1 MTRLR
6 RSMRI
11 ANLTFT
17 LTFTLTLTTTNR
29 SEPTP
34 RASPSRQPNPTP
46 CPSPRPCAPSSPAHD
61 DPQPRQHT
69 LAVQPWHKPLS
80 QSRWIRAPASIG
92 AFRCLARHSPAAA
105 DRGRVFLVELLI
117 CGILTI
123 FFLFY
128 FNRLFATLVSYGIR
142 AYTWRT
148 FHAYIDFTSLQISL
162 LGGRIFFKDLRYHG
176 HNETILVH
184 GGYITWNYWL
194 RRVRDAG
201 VYADEEPAPD
211 DASRDA
217 PSTPTS
223 PSASRSRNVDNAEKG
238 GKQTAKQLP
247 CRISIKISGVEAFM
261 YNRSPAYDGIV
272 EAVRRKTAKDDPEKS
287 DSVSLAESS
296 TLPADQEHHH
306 NKLRKEQ
313 ADDANNVSRANT
325 ARSAPSSPK
334 KPALPAFLRLLP
346 VHVDVNKGAIVV
358 GNENTLAVITAQ
370 FEKASGTLDAGTCG
384 PLDVYQQ
391 LFNFQVTHPVVHMK
405 PNPDYKTSQMDAAA
419 HIKEEAASDMPVEG
433 LTEKAA
439 GRNQQRHWL
448 SKLPSLSGLFTKSS
462 DSIHTRTNTSAEKSN
477 SGFAPQRHFPGQER
491 WKGLA
496 RYLDDSV
503 NDGHG
508 EWDGIEYAK
517 TSLVV
522 DCPCVNVSFY
532 WDAAGPVVSQMDN
545 SVPFDSAPPD
555 DINGSLPPEYGMD
568 IQIFGGTIN
577 YGPWTDRH
585 RGIFQSIFFPG
596 SHVDALVSSPLKTG
610 DTRVLSVFKIFL
622 SIEEDTVLRIPIRE
636 SSKDWKWKGKAHTL
650 AAHEKPGTE
659 KSKGKQKSRRRRG
672 KHRDNAAAQ
681 NVRPF
686 AWIDVKVVGNSTV
699 NYVMDMY
706 APTERGFRNKL
717 SVDIASTE
725 ISSSVNHGL
734 LWRSGTIALDCD
746 LSAPVAWNTLRT
758 WMFNIR
764 CRDLELFLL
773 RDHLFLLT
781 DLVADW
787 GSGPPPEYFSFVPFR
802 YLLNIDFTNF
812 KLYLNTNDSNIVNNP
827 ADLEDNN
834 FVILSG
840 QRLHGDVIIPLDKF
854 RPLQNEIK
862 FDVRGHDLALEV
874 LMPPKNTLKSFLLSP
889 NVAQLGGLTLVGSHT
904 YMTETSSMNTDRLFM
919 DIQGHR
925 LNLELYGWLVH
936 HFLKLKDNY
945 FGDDMH
951 FKTLE
956 EFQGLP
962 SVSLAAD
969 GTEPNGQHVKVANDL
984 DVILCVS
991 ADEASILLPT
1001 NLYSAERSIRAD
1013 LPYASAD
1020 LRFTNYYM
1028 DLMVNFSPICVSL
1041 GGSAPRP
1048 DLSTEFTSGR
1058 TELFVDS
1065 TVIFG
1070 HRLFG
1075 LPPIEPTYVCNW
1087 DFDLGKVSGECTP
1100 EFIETAAG
1108 AARSFAFT
1116 FEDDENSLPLTEIE
1130 IIHDVTFLR
1139 LRTHEVHV
1147 WLHIAKEALLV
1158 KTEAISLDFNDLAGQ
1173 TFSERLSALVPN
1185 LTVGGVD
1192 ARSASRHRTRS
1203 GEKQTVETHAFL
1215 QTTISVNMLTRK
1227 LDFSEERS
1235 RQQTHLQMHDQRTNR
1250 SQFMLASEPSPSMR
1264 FAAKNREHAKA
1275 PAMQFP
1281 DIPQPVFL
1289 LQPQSIRSASFSSS
1303 QLSST
1308 ISLRQQRRGFVTTTR
1323 SASNASITRSVRSTI
1338 RRKTLSETISSS
1350 RSQTMIGGS
1359 PPRADGGGLYH
1370 TSLHEKEHARRN
1382 LAPSS
1387 VALSSSLFA
1396 PYFPLDQI
1404 EPDLSEVPVFPNF
1417 PATED
1422 GRDGG
1427 DMVFNDVSTKHLDES
1442 FTHTS
1447 LLISAEPGIRVH
1459 CTPEFINC
1467 ISDLI
1472 DLIQPQRPEDLLDDF
1487 QVKAMTRILDN
1498 RNRLE
1503 GKGSSLEFSVRIPF
1517 THVRFQHGFE
1527 SELGTLGGKDQYDV
1541 ILNRWNASARVRKH
1555 PGERAGENSLSLH
1568 TTLGSLGISATER
1581 TSQNSNQDVA
1591 IQAEVQEVLVWIL
1604 QNKATSV
1611 NVSFRQLETAA
1622 ASKKIE
1628 YLASLIHRTTLLADA
1643 LVTRFTEAEKRQQH
1657 RLRYLAWY
1665 LTSVQDQYP
1674 DPAFLIKASYAL
1686 RAARDHLRS
1695 HDSWK
1700 IISRF
1705 RYTWL
1710 CLPQDEKDTL
1720 KEDCTQETVRCPDD
1734 VEEKIINMWDQWRT
1748 WDLAHVKKSLA
1759 MRLLF
1764 DRYAD
1769 SLPTPE
1775 SAPLHLDLKSAD
1787 IKLIVDP
1794 GPRQSEVA
1802 LQYLAI
1808 NVALLPPTEP
1818 SGLMLVGADTPKR
1831 KTIVQANSREA
1842 TIHVQWEICELAEAL
1857 LELFRK
1863 QNLTPRKTLSS
1874 GSSTHPGSNSAAPD
1888 QDIQFIFVA
1897 EKAQIILDTINLRS
1911 LTTGRYMRFAFVD
1924 LDQKSSGQGET
1935 MSAHLHMEVA
1945 VSELSCR
1952 ARSLA
1957 KTQFEQPSL
1966 YVAKVEHEETSS
1978 IPNEI
1983 KVAAASRMVVVKV
1996 DEDILGFIE
2005 VADSVLRDEVTYFI
2019 RQSEAVRELARGS
2032 TAETKPSG
2040 PPAQLPNITL
2050 ALFMDAYRVELALF
2064 QPLGWSISGSSG
2076 RIAVVPSLGK
2086 SVTLQ
2091 VDYDLEASYHR
2102 MYSTS
2107 ADGSNVISTIKLPP
2121 VNGRLAVTQTEQE
2134 TRIFASGII
2143 ETIQLQASELQALA
2157 STMNKPEFSHMVQAV
2172 QDDLGVLRTHFE
2184 EIFPPASGSPVVK
2197 SPSSSRDVLFG
2208 VQMTFSG
2215 MHVVATAPGRAPDSP
2230 TANLIL
2236 LLSSV
2241 QLKATNIDSNENIRL
2256 YSETTIRVNEISVS
2270 LTLTDSDSIRRCG
2283 NIAFGAVFQ
2292 ATTEKDSSPTRRLYR
2307 VHSTGLEV
2315 NIFADTASA
2324 VVDVVNHLQ
2333 DKIKDLDLSKEKKY
2347 LRRLRHTKSKISH
2360 KRDQSIK
2367 SDVNTDTNS
2376 INSGALFT
2384 STYSLE
2390 LLDLQICWIVGSSIT
2405 PFAKNENEDLVL
2417 SFRKIGLSTQRDDAA
2432 RLIIEDMQLQMV
2444 PVSASKK
2451 KRSLNSALLPM
2462 VVFNVAYAST
2472 KDTRKVAFQA
2482 AGKSLDLQL
2491 DSHFIM
2497 PANVIERSI
2506 ALAGQKFRKASANWS
2521 MTPTTTGAQRKN
2533 PFGNK
2538 RLASLTVDA
2547 NFAGAVVHINGS
2559 ETSAAQNS
2567 SSRAQQKG
2575 RYSQFVGD
2583 GSASS
2588 LALRAP
2594 GVAIRVE
2601 YQDDGRDPSLNAE
2614 VRVDGSSN
2622 TLLPTVVPIIID
2634 ISESIKAVVR
2644 EKDEEGAS
2652 SPQSKPVAKAAEEDG
2667 SIITADPTTLLGRT
2681 NLNLGLR
2688 ICKQEFSLSC
2698 QPIARVTAIAKLED
2712 IYVTANSVKSQEH
2725 GHFFAASAAFEK
2737 LQVTVQHVYSRE
2749 STFSLDVESIILSL
2763 MNSKHLSGTSGISA
2777 ILKINPTAMQI
2788 NARQLQDFLLF
2799 REIWYPPEIRQSSKA
2814 PANSTDSEPQDY
2826 LMQRYE
2832 QVTAA
2837 TAFPWN
2843 ANVAIA
2849 DIKVDLDL
2857 GQAIGKSSLH
2867 IQNMWA
2873 SSKKNTDWE
2882 QNLCIGVEKIG
2893 VESTGR
2899 TSGFVE
2905 LHGIK
2910 VRTSISWPSQAPGT
2924 RRTPV
2929 IQASIAFQQLTVKS
2943 GFDYQAFLMADIA
2956 NFGFL
2961 MYNVREESPNSQDRL
2976 VAILDGDK
2984 VHVFCHATSGAQG
2997 LALYQA
3003 IERLVQE
3010 NQQAY
3015 RQSLKDIEKFL
3026 RRKSSVAVPFARSTS
3041 QSVIAS
3047 KTDSDSFKAP
3057 ISLHTDVVVTLRSIR
3072 FGVFPSTFLDNQIL
3086 ILSAGD
3092 MQARFAVALEE
3103 QKIHS
3108 TLGMTLGQLS
3118 VALSSVP
3125 SPKKSISVADLSV
3138 SDVASSAAL
3147 ARGGTILRVPK
3158 VVATMHTWQV
3168 PKSNHIDYLFRSSLE
3183 GKVDVGWNYSRI
3195 SYIRTMWSNHSRTLA
3210 SRLGKPLPESNIKI
3224 STSQTLSSDDASNP
3238 NMPATVRP
3246 REQSEVGQE
3255 KITAVVNVPQSKYEY
3270 TPLEPPLIETPQLRD
3285 MGEATPPLEWIGLHR
3300 DRLPNVTHQIV
3311 IVTLL
3316 EVAREVEDAYARI
3329 LGSS

>member
-1 MTRLR
+1 VANDDPRPRR
-6 RSMRI
+6 RSTGI
-11 ANLTFT
+11 A
-17 LTFTLTLTTTNR
+17 
-29 SEPTP
+29 E
-34 RASPSRQPNPTP
+34 
-46 CPSPRPCAPSSPAHD
+46 
-61 DPQPRQHT
+61 
-69 LAVQPWHKPLS
+69 QPWHMPLS
-80 QSRWIRAPASIG
+80 QNRWTRAPASIG
-92 AFRCLARHSPAAA
+92 AYRPPALALPQRAPAAA
-105 DRGRVFLVELLI
+105 DGGRVFLVELLI

-201 VYADEEPAPD
+201 VYADEQPDPDPD
-211 DASRDA
+211 DASQDA

-238 GKQTAKQLP
+238 GKQTPKQLP

-261 YNRSPAYDGIV
+261 YNHSPAYDGII
-272 EAVRRKTAKDDPEKS
+272 EAVRRKAAKHGPEKP
-287 DSVSLAESS
+287 DDASLTESG
-296 TLPADQEHHH
+296 TLPSGQEHHQ

-313 ADDANNVSRANT
+313 AKDVNNVPRADTSRST
-325 ARSAPSSPK
+325 SSTLK
-334 KPALPAFLRLLP
+334 KPSLPAFLRLLP

-358 GNENTLAVITAQ
+358 GNEHTVAVMTAQ

-405 PNPDYKTSQMDAAA
+405 PNPDYKSSQMDAAA
-419 HIKEEAASDMPVEG
+419 HIKEDAARGVPAEALA
-433 LTEKAA
+433 EKAG
-439 GRNQQRHWL
+439 GRKQHRHWL
-448 SKLPSLSGLFTKSS
+448 STLPSFSGLFTKSS
-462 DSIHTRTNTSAEKSN
+462 DSIHTHTHTATDKNHSASI
-477 SGFAPQRHFPGQER
+477 PQRHFPGQER

-503 NDGHG
+503 SDGHG

-517 TSLVV
+517 TSLIV

-532 WDAAGPVVSQMDN
+532 WDATGPVVSQMDS
-545 SVPFDSAPPD
+545 SVHMDAAPPH

-585 RGIFQSIFFPG
+585 RGIFQSIFFPA
-596 SHVDALVSSPLKTG
+596 SHVDALVTPPLKAG

-659 KSKGKQKSRRRRG
+659 KSKSKQKSRRRRG

-686 AWIDVKVVGNSTV
+686 AWIDVKVAGNSTV

-706 APTERGFRNKL
+706 APTDCGFRNKL

-758 WMFNIR
+758 WMFNVK

-787 GSGPPPEYFSFVPFR
+787 GSGPPPEYFTFVPFR

-834 FVILSG
+834 FIILSG
-840 QRLHGDVIIPLDKF
+840 QRLHGDVTIPLDKF

-862 FDVRGHDLALEV
+862 FDVQGHGLALEV
-874 LMPPKNTLKSFLLSP
+874 LMPPKNTLKSFLLIS
-889 NVAQLGGLTLVGSHT
+889 NVAQLGGLTLAGSHT
-904 YMTETSSMNTDRLFM
+904 YMTETSPMNTDRLFM
-919 DIQGHR
+919 DVQGHR

-962 SVSLAAD
+962 SVSVTAD
-969 GTEPNGQHVKVANDL
+969 GTESSGQHVKAANDL

-991 ADEASILLPT
+991 VDEACILVPA

-1028 DLMVNFSPICVSL
+1028 DLMVNFSPISVSL

-1048 DLSTEFTSGR
+1048 ESSNEFTGGR
-1058 TELFVDS
+1058 TEVFVDS
-1065 TVIFG
+1065 TIIFG

-1087 DFDLGKVSGECTP
+1087 DFDLGKISGECTP

-1108 AARSFAFT
+1108 AARAFVFT
-1116 FEDDENSLPLTEIE
+1116 FEDDENSLPLTEME
-1130 IIHDVTFLR
+1130 VIHDVTFLK
-1139 LRTHEVHV
+1139 LRTHDVHI
-1147 WLHIAKEALLV
+1147 WLHVAKEAILV
-1158 KTEAISLDFNDLAGQ
+1158 KTDAISLDYNDLAGQ
-1173 TFSERLSALVPN
+1173 AFSERLSALVPN
-1185 LTVGGVD
+1185 LTIGGVD

-1203 GEKQTVETHAFL
+1203 CAKQTIETHAFL
-1215 QTTISVNMLTRK
+1215 QTTLSVNMLTRK
-1227 LDFSEERS
+1227 LDFSEERD
-1235 RQQTHLQMHDQRTNR
+1235 RQQTHLQTHDQRTNR
-1250 SQFMLASEPSPSMR
+1250 SQFMLASESISSTRPAPKS
-1264 FAAKNREHAKA
+1264 RELPKA

-1281 DIPQPVFL
+1281 DIPQPIFL
-1289 LQPQSIRSASFSSS
+1289 LHPQSTRTSSFSSS
-1303 QLSST
+1303 ELSSEK
-1308 ISLRQQRRGFVTTTR
+1308 SLAQRRPKFATKSR
-1323 SASNASITRSVRSTI
+1323 NASNASIVRSVKSTT
-1338 RRKTLSETISSS
+1338 RRKTTSETVSSN
-1350 RSQTMIGGS
+1350 TIETVTDNS
-1359 PPRADGGGLYH
+1359 PHGADRGALYGNVF
-1370 TSLHEKEHARRN
+1370 TEEGHARQN

-1396 PYFPLDQI
+1396 PYFSLEQI
-1404 EPDLSEVPVFPNF
+1404 EPDLSEVPLFPDL
-1417 PATED
+1417 PAVPD
-1422 GRDGG
+1422 GRD
-1427 DMVFNDVSTKHLDES
+1427 DENMVFNDVSTKSLDNS

-1447 LLISAEPGIRVH
+1447 FLINAEPGIRVY

-1467 ISDLI
+1467 ISDLV
-1472 DLIQPQRPEDLLDDF
+1472 DLIQPHRPEDLLDDF
-1487 QVKAMTRILDN
+1487 QVNAMTRILDN

-1503 GKGSSLEFSVRIPF
+1503 GKGSSLELNVRIPF

-1527 SELGTLGGKDQYDV
+1527 SNFGTSGGKDQYDV
-1541 ILNRWNASARVRKH
+1541 MLNRWSASARVKKH

-1568 TTLGSLGISATER
+1568 TTLGSLGVSVTER

-1604 QNKATSV
+1604 QNKATSI
-1611 NVSFRQLETAA
+1611 NVSFRSLETAA
-1622 ASKKIE
+1622 ASKKVE

-1643 LVTRFTEAEKRQQH
+1643 LVIRFTEAEKRQQH

-1710 CLPQDEKDTL
+1710 CLPQDEKDSL
-1720 KEDCTQETVRCPDD
+1720 KEECSQETVACPDD
-1734 VEEKIINMWDQWRT
+1734 VEEKMIGMWDQWRT

-1759 MRLLF
+1759 MRLIF
-1764 DRYAD
+1764 DRLAD

-1775 SAPLHLDLKSAD
+1775 SAPLHLDLKSAG

-1808 NVALLPPTEP
+1808 NIALLPPTKP
-1818 SGLMLVGADTPKR
+1818 SGLMLVGADTPK
-1831 KTIVQANSREA
+1831 KTTIVQGNSREA

-1857 LELFRK
+1857 LELFQK
-1863 QNLTPRKTLSS
+1863 QNLTPRKTVSS
-1874 GSSTHPGSNSAAPD
+1874 GSSSLTEAAFTAPD

-1897 EKAQIILDTINLRS
+1897 EKAQMILDTINLRS
-1911 LTTGRYMRFAFVD
+1911 VTTGRHMRFAFVD
-1924 LDQKSSGQGET
+1924 LDQKASGQGET
-1935 MSAHLHMEVA
+1935 VSAHLHMAVA

-1957 KTQFEQPSL
+1957 KTQFEHPSL
-1966 YVAKVEHEETSS
+1966 YVAKIEHEETSC

-1983 KVAAASRMVVVKV
+1983 KMAAASRMIVVKV
-1996 DEDILGFIE
+1996 DEDILGFVE
-2005 VADSVLRDEVTYFI
+2005 VADSVLRDEVAYFI
-2019 RQSEAVRELARGS
+2019 RQSEVIRDLAKGS
-2032 TAETKPSG
+2032 KIDTKPVD

-2086 SVTLQ
+2086 NVTLQ

-2121 VNGRLAVTQTEQE
+2121 VNGRVAVTQTEHE
-2134 TRIFASGII
+2134 TRVFASGII

-2157 STMNKPEFSHMVQAV
+2157 STINKPEFSHMVQAV
-2172 QDDLGVLRTHFE
+2172 QEDFGVLKTHLE
-2184 EIFPPASGSPVVK
+2184 DIFPPASGSAIAKP
-2197 SPSSSRDVLFG
+2197 PSSSRDVLFG

-2215 MHVVATAPGRAPDSP
+2215 MQIVAIAPSMAPDSP
-2230 TANLIL
+2230 TANLVL
-2236 LLSSV
+2236 RLSSV
-2241 QLKATNIDSNENIRL
+2241 QLKATNIDVNEEIRL
-2256 YSETTIRVNEISVS
+2256 YSETTIRVNEVSIS
-2270 LTLTDSDSIRRCG
+2270 LTLTDSDSDPVRRCG

-2292 ATTEKDSSPTRRLYR
+2292 ATTEKDSSPARRLYR

-2347 LRRLRHTKSKISH
+2347 FRRLRHTKSKISH
-2360 KRDQSIK
+2360 KRDQSSK
-2367 SDVNTDTNS
+2367 SDTNTDINS
-2376 INSGALFT
+2376 VNSGALFT

-2405 PFAKNENEDLVL
+2405 PFAQNETEDLVL
-2417 SFRKIGLSTQRDDAA
+2417 SFRKIDLSTQRDDAA
-2432 RLIIEDMQLQMV
+2432 RLVIEDMQLQMV

-2451 KRSLNSALLPM
+2451 KRSPNSALLPM

-2491 DSHFIM
+2491 DSHFIK

-2559 ETSAAQNS
+2559 ETTPAQSS

-2594 GVAIRVE
+2594 GVAIRIE

-2644 EKDEEGAS
+2644 EKDEGEAMS
-2652 SPQSKPVAKAAEEDG
+2652 SETKPVTKVAEEDG

-2681 NLNLGLR
+2681 SLNLGLR

-2814 PANSTDSEPQDY
+2814 PATSTDSEPQDY

-2924 RRTPV
+2924 RRTPL
-2929 IQASIAFQQLTVKS
+2929 IQASIAFQQLRVKS

-2961 MYNVREESPNSQDRL
+2961 MYNVREESHNSQDRL

-2984 VHVFCHATSGAQG
+2984 VHVYCHATSGAQG

-3015 RQSLKDIEKFL
+3015 RQSLQDIEKFL
-3026 RRKSSVAVPFARSTS
+3026 RRKSSIAAPFARSAS
-3041 QSVIAS
+3041 QSVVA
-3047 KTDSDSFKAP
+3047 TTPDLDSFKAP
-3057 ISLHTDVVVTLRSIR
+3057 ISLHTDVVVTLRSIK

-3125 SPKKSISVADLSV
+3125 SPKKSIPIAELSV
-3138 SDVASSAAL
+3138 RDVASSAAL

-3224 STSQTLSSDDASNP
+3224 STSQTLPSDHASNP
-3238 NMPATVRP
+3238 NIPSTVGP
-3246 REQSEVGQE
+3246 REQPDTGQE
-3255 KITAVVNVPQSKYEY
+3255 KITAVVNVPQSKYDY

-3316 EVAREVEDAYARI
+3316 EVAREVEDAYTRI

>member
-1 MTRLR
+1 
-6 RSMRI
+6 
-11 ANLTFT
+11 
-17 LTFTLTLTTTNR
+17 
-29 SEPTP
+29 
-34 RASPSRQPNPTP
+34 
-46 CPSPRPCAPSSPAHD
+46 
-61 DPQPRQHT
+61 
-69 LAVQPWHKPLS
+69 
-80 QSRWIRAPASIG
+80 
-92 AFRCLARHSPAAA
+92 
-105 DRGRVFLVELLI
+105 VFLVEGLI

-148 FHAYIDFTSLQISL
+148 FHAYIDITSLQISL
-162 LGGRIFFKDLRYHG
+162 LGGRIFFKDIRYHG

-184 GGYITWNYWL
+184 GGHITWNYWL

-201 VYADEEPAPD
+201 VYTD
-211 DASRDA
+211 DAPSADGDSSHA

-223 PSASRSRNVDNAEKG
+223 RSGSRSRNVDNAEKG
-238 GKQTAKQLP
+238 GKQTPKQLP
-247 CRISIKISGVEAFM
+247 CRISIKVSGVEAFM
-261 YNRSPAYDGIV
+261 YNRSPAYDGII
-272 EAVRRKTAKDDPEKS
+272 EAVRRKTGSGSDQDKEKDPNASVADSGGFHEDEK
-287 DSVSLAESS
+287 
-296 TLPADQEHHH
+296 PHH
-306 NKLRKEQ
+306 NKLQKHHI
-313 ADDANNVSRANT
+313 DDDKNVMRANT
-325 ARSAPSSPK
+325 DHSTSSKPK
-334 KPALPAFLRLLP
+334 KADLPAFLKLLP

-370 FEKASGTLDAGTCG
+370 FEKATGTLDAGPSG
-384 PLDVYQQ
+384 PMDVYQQ

-405 PNPDYKTSQMDAAA
+405 PNPDYKSSQLDAAV
-419 HIKEEAASDMPVEG
+419 HIKENAGQGAVAESLIEKGTAS
-433 LTEKAA
+433 KQ
-439 GRNQQRHWL
+439 RRHWL
-448 SKLPSLSGLFTKSS
+448 TSFPAFSGLFKKSS
-462 DSIHTRTNTSAEKSN
+462 DSIHTHTKSSADKN
-477 SGFAPQRHFPGQER
+477 NGGFAPQWHFPGQER

-517 TSLVV
+517 TSLIA
-522 DCPCVNVSFY
+522 DIPCVNLSFY
-532 WDAAGPVVSQMDN
+532 WDVPGPVLSQVDN
-545 SVPFDSAPPD
+545 SMHMDPLHPN

-568 IQIFGGTIN
+568 IQVFGGTVN

-596 SHVDALVSSPLKTG
+596 SHVDADVTPPLKAG
-610 DTRVLSVFKIFL
+610 ESRVLSVFKLYL

-636 SSKDWKWKGKAHTL
+636 SSKDWKWKGKAHTM
-650 AAHEKPGTE
+650 AAHDKAEADKT
-659 KSKGKQKSRRRRG
+659 KGKPKARRRRG
-672 KHRDNAAAQ
+672 KQRDNNAAQ

-686 AWIDVKVVGNSTV
+686 GWIDVKVAGNSSV

-706 APTERGFRNKL
+706 ASAHGFQNKL
-717 SVDIASTE
+717 DVDVASTE

-734 LWRSGTIALDCD
+734 LWRSGSLSLDCD
-746 LSAPVAWNTLRT
+746 LSAPIGWNTLRT
-758 WMFNIR
+758 WMFNIK
-764 CRDLELFLL
+764 CRDMELFLL

-787 GSGPPPEYFSFVPFR
+787 GTGPPPEYFLFVPFR
-802 YLLNIDFTNF
+802 YLLNVDFTNF

-840 QRLHGDVIIPLDKF
+840 QRLHGDVVIPLDKF
-854 RPLQNEIK
+854 RPLQSEIK
-862 FDVRGHDLALEV
+862 FDVQGHDLALEV
-874 LMPPKNTLKSFLLSP
+874 LMPPKNTLQTFVLSP
-889 NVAQLGGLTLVGSHT
+889 KVAQLGGMTLAGSHT
-904 YMTETSSMNTDRLFM
+904 FMTETSTMNTDRLYM

-936 HFLKLKDNY
+936 HFMKIKDNY
-945 FGDDMH
+945 FGDDLH

-962 SVSLAAD
+962 TGTPAAD
-969 GTEPNGQHVKVANDL
+969 GAEPNGEHVKLSNDL
-984 DVILCVS
+984 DVILCIS
-991 ADEASILLPT
+991 ADDVNVLVPA
-1001 NLYSAERSIRAD
+1001 NLYTAERSIRAD

-1028 DLMVNFSPICVSL
+1028 DLMVNFSPISVAL
-1041 GGSAPRP
+1041 GGSASG
-1048 DLSTEFTSGR
+1048 LEVSKEFTSGR
-1058 TELFVDS
+1058 TELFLDS

-1087 DFDLGKVSGECTP
+1087 DFDIGKISGECTS

-1116 FEDDENSLPLTEIE
+1116 FDDEENTLALTEIE
-1130 IIHDVTFLR
+1130 LIHDATFLR
-1139 LRTHEVHV
+1139 LRTHDIHV
-1147 WLHIAKEALLV
+1147 WMHVAQEAVLI
-1158 KTEAISLDFNDLAGQ
+1158 KTDAISLDYNDLAGP
-1173 TFSERLSALVPN
+1173 TFSERLSAYIPN
-1185 LTVGGVD
+1185 ITIGGVD
-1192 ARSASRHRTRS
+1192 TRSASRHRARN
-1203 GEKQTVETHAFL
+1203 GEKQMVETQAFL
-1215 QTTISVNMLTRK
+1215 QTTLSLNMLTRK
-1227 LDFSEERS
+1227 LNFSEERNK
-1235 RQQTHLQMHDQRTNR
+1235 QQAHMHIHDQRTNR
-1250 SQFMLASEPSPSMR
+1250 TQYMLLDKRNPTLQPAVKSPEQAR
-1264 FAAKNREHAKA
+1264 A

-1281 DIPQPVFL
+1281 DIPHPIYL
-1289 LQPQSIRSASFSSS
+1289 LQPQSLRSASITSS
-1303 QLSST
+1303 QLSSNRSFT
-1308 ISLRQQRRGFVTTTR
+1308 KQRLDRSSTSR
-1323 SASNASITRSVRSTI
+1323 SASSSSITSSIRSTI
-1338 RRKTLSETISSS
+1338 RHAAKSNTVASS
-1350 RSQTMIGGS
+1350 RSQTVIGGS
-1359 PPRADGGGLYH
+1359 PPRVESEGRYSSRF
-1370 TSLHEKEHARRN
+1370 TEEERKRRN

-1387 VALSSSLFA
+1387 VALSSSLAA
-1396 PYFPLDQI
+1396 PYFPMDQI
-1404 EPDLSEVPVFPNF
+1404 ELDLSEVPSF
-1417 PATED
+1417 PALPHMQDEPNGD
-1422 GRDGG
+1422 GV
-1427 DMVFNDVSTKHLDES
+1427 VFNDVSANHLDETY
-1442 FTHTS
+1442 THTS
-1447 LLISAEPGIRVH
+1447 LLIKAEPGIRLF
-1459 CTPEFINC
+1459 CTPQFIKC
-1467 ISDLI
+1467 IADLVE
-1472 DLIQPQRPEDLLDDF
+1472 LIQPQRPEDMLDDF
-1487 QVKAMTRILDN
+1487 QVKVMTKILEN

-1503 GKGSSLEFSVRIPF
+1503 GKGSSLEFNVRIPF
-1517 THVRFQHGFE
+1517 THIRFQHGFE
-1527 SELGTLGGKDQYDV
+1527 SQSTGGKDQYDV
-1541 ILNRWNASARVRKH
+1541 MLNKWVASARVRKY

-1568 TTLGSLGISATER
+1568 TTLGSLGFSATER
-1581 TSQNSNQDVA
+1581 TLQSSNQDVA
-1591 IQAEVQEVLVWIL
+1591 IQAEISEVLVWML

-1611 NVSFRQLETAA
+1611 NVSFRSFETAA
-1622 ASKKIE
+1622 ASKKVD
-1628 YLASLIHRTTLLADA
+1628 YLASLIHRTTILADE
-1643 LVTRFTEAEKRQQH
+1643 LVIRFTAAGDRQQH

-1665 LTSVQDQYP
+1665 LTSVQDQYS
-1674 DPAFLIKASYAL
+1674 DPAFLTKASYAL

-1700 IISRF
+1700 ILSRF
-1705 RYTWL
+1705 RFTWQ
-1710 CLPQDEKDTL
+1710 CLPQNEKDAL
-1720 KEDCTQETVRCPDD
+1720 LDECLQGAFECPEDA
-1734 VEEKIINMWDQWRT
+1734 EEKIINMWDQWRA

-1764 DRYAD
+1764 NHLAD

-1775 SAPLHLDLKSAD
+1775 SAPLHLDLKSAG
-1787 IKLIVDP
+1787 IKLVVDP

-1802 LQYLAI
+1802 LRFLAI

-1818 SGLMLVGADTPKR
+1818 SGLMLVGTDTPKR
-1831 KTIVQANSREA
+1831 TTIVQANARE
-1842 TIHVQWEICELAEAL
+1842 TIVHVQWEICELAEAL

-1863 QNLTPRKTLSS
+1863 QNLVAKRAISS
-1874 GSSTHPGSNSAAPD
+1874 RPSQPAQVTSSVVDH
-1888 QDIQFIFVA
+1888 DIQVVFVA
-1897 EKAQIILDTINLRS
+1897 EKAQIIFDTINLRS
-1911 LTTGRYMRFAFVD
+1911 ITTGRRMRFAFVD
-1924 LDQKSSGQGET
+1924 VDQKASDRGEIL
-1935 MSAHLHMEVA
+1935 SAHLHMEVA

-1952 ARSLA
+1952 GRSLA
-1957 KTQFEQPSL
+1957 KTQFEQPSV
-1966 YVAKVEHEETSS
+1966 YVAVVEHEKGSS

-1983 KVAAASRMVVVKV
+1983 KAAAASRMIVIKI
-1996 DEDILGFIE
+1996 DEDVLGFIE
-2005 VADSVLRDEVTYFI
+2005 VADSVLRDEVAYFV
-2019 RQSEAVRELARGS
+2019 RQSEAVRSMAGAS
-2032 TAETKPSG
+2032 SAEAKPANS
-2040 PPAQLPNITL
+2040 PAQLPNVTL
-2050 ALFMDAYRVELALF
+2050 ALFMDAYRVELALL

-2076 RIAVVPSLGK
+2076 RIAVVPAIGK
-2086 SVTLQ
+2086 NITLR

-2107 ADGSNVISTIKLPP
+2107 ADGSNVISTLKLPP

-2134 TRIFASGII
+2134 TRVFASGII

-2157 STMNKPEFSHMVQAV
+2157 NTVNKPEFSHMVQAV
-2172 QDDLGVLRTHFE
+2172 QDDVGVLKTHIE
-2184 EIFPPASGSPVVK
+2184 EVFPAASKSPVLK
-2197 SPSSSRDVLFG
+2197 SPSPSREVLFG
-2208 VQMTFSG
+2208 VQMTLSG
-2215 MHVVATAPGRAPDSP
+2215 VHVVATAPGRTPTSP

-2236 LLSSV
+2236 RLSSV
-2241 QLKATNIDSNENIRL
+2241 QLKATNIDSNDKIIL
-2256 YSETTIRVNEISVS
+2256 YSEATVRLNEVSVS
-2270 LTLTDSDSIRRCG
+2270 LTLTDANSEIRCG
-2283 NIAFGAVFQ
+2283 NLTFGAVFQ
-2292 ATTEKDSSPTRRLYR
+2292 ATTEKDSSPIRRLYR

-2347 LRRLRHTKSKISH
+2347 LRRLRHTKSRISH
-2360 KRDQSIK
+2360 KRAKSIK
-2367 SDVNTDTNS
+2367 SDANTDS
-2376 INSGALFT
+2376 DSVSSGALFT

-2390 LLDLQICWIVGSSIT
+2390 LLDLQISWIVGTSIA
-2405 PFAKNENEDLVL
+2405 PFPRHETEDLVL

-2432 RLIIEDMQLQMV
+2432 RLIIEDMRLQMV
-2444 PVSASKK
+2444 PISASKK

-2506 ALAGQKFRKASANWS
+2506 ALAGHKFRKASENWS

-2538 RLASLTVDA
+2538 RFASVTVDA
-2547 NFAGAVVHINGS
+2547 NFAGAVVHINGGES
-2559 ETSAAQNS
+2559 SPTQSS
-2567 SSRAQQKG
+2567 SSRAHQKG

-2594 GVAIRVE
+2594 GVAIRIE

-2644 EKDEEGAS
+2644 EKDEADSPAS
-2652 SPQSKPVAKAAEEDG
+2652 VEQIMSQAKSTTKSAEED
-2667 SIITADPTTLLGRT
+2667 SNIMSADPAALLGRT
-2681 NLNLGLR
+2681 SLNLGLR
-2688 ICKQEFSLSC
+2688 ICKQDFSLSC

-2749 STFSLDVESIILSL
+2749 STFSLDVESIVLSL
-2763 MNSKHLSGTSGISA
+2763 MNSKHLSGTSGIST
-2777 ILKINPTAMQI
+2777 ILKINPTAMQV

-2799 REIWYPPEIRQSSKA
+2799 REIWYPPEIRQSSKS
-2814 PANSTDSEPQDY
+2814 PTGSPDSEPQDY
-2826 LMQRYE
+2826 LIQRYE
-2832 QVTAA
+2832 KVTAA

-2849 DIKVDLDL
+2849 DIKIELDL

-2867 IQNMWA
+2867 INNMWA
-2873 SSKKNTDWE
+2873 SSKKSTDWE

-2893 VESTGR
+2893 LESTGR

-2910 VRTSISWPSQAPGT
+2910 VRTSISWPPQAPDT
-2924 RRTPV
+2924 RRTPL
-2929 IQASIAFQQLTVKS
+2929 IQASVAFQQLRVKS
-2943 GFDYQAFLMADIA
+2943 GFDYQSFLMADIA

-2961 MYNVREESPNSQDRL
+2961 MYNVREEGPNSQDRL

-2984 VHVFCHATSGAQG
+2984 VHVFCHATSAAQG

-3003 IERLVQE
+3003 VERLVQE

-3015 RQSLKDIEKFL
+3015 KQSLKDIEKFL
-3026 RRKSSVAVPFARSTS
+3026 RRKSSVATPFARTPS
-3041 QSVIAS
+3041 QSMIAD
-3047 KTDSDSFKAP
+3047 KTEDESFKAP
-3057 ISLHTDVVVTLRSIR
+3057 ISLHTDVVVTLRSIK
-3072 FGVFPSTFLDNQIL
+3072 FGVFPSTFVDNQIL
-3086 ILSAGD
+3086 LLSAGD
-3092 MQARFAVALEE
+3092 MQARFAVALEDS
-3103 QKIHS
+3103 KIHS

-3125 SPKKSISVADLSV
+3125 SPKKSTPITDLTV
-3138 SDVASSAAL
+3138 SDVATSASS

-3158 VVATMHTWQV
+3158 VVAKMHTWQV

-3224 STSQTLSSDDASNP
+3224 STSQTLPEPEAEESANP
-3238 NMPATVRP
+3238 TTRP
-3246 REQSEVGQE
+3246 RAKSEAGQE

-3316 EVAREVEDAYARI
+3316 EVAREVEDAYGRI
-3329 LGSS
+3329 LGNS